1 MANWD
6 PNRPRPRRNRVPAPG
21 IFVNVEFGV
30 SFTNRG
36 QPHTASM
43 AYTSRRMQERL
54 HQQRRQQEE
63 HLLQERDHY
72 QRPRETDFEGPHPS
86 ILMPGAGGY
95 YNEQYQYGWQPDYQE
110 YQDYQ
115 EYHPRRMSVRTHS
128 SRERGS
134 SAPPSLSDH
143 SESINPTSPV
153 SSMGTF
159 NQFGTLQHTSSMPIG
174 GIQDRLERP
183 LPPLPSQFRLGEDGL
198 PWTTEPWY
206 IEQEPE
212 SEYRNQMMT
221 GIELENRRQEDP
233 QRVRDLGA
241 LQQAMMTVDSLP
253 NEDAWEPWAWDSVGE
268 MPRGPRSLGWAVRS
282 EDSRYGMSPRGP
294 PPYVVSQFE
303 QALARGVGMRPRSSG

>member
-1 MANWD
+1 MMANWE
-6 PNRPRPRRNRVPAPG
+6 PNNHRSRTTRVPAPG
-21 IFVNVEFGV
+21 IFVSVEFGV

-43 AYTSRRMQERL
+43 AYTSRRMQQRL

-63 HLLQERDHY
+63 HLLQQRDYY
-72 QRPRETDFEGPHPS
+72 QQPRAADFEGPHPA

-95 YNEQYQYGWQPDYQE
+95 YNEQYRQQEWQDWQE
-110 YQDYQ
+110 YQ
-115 EYHPRRMSVRTHS
+115 PRRMSTRTHN
-128 SRERGS
+128 SRERGN

-143 SESINPTSPV
+143 SESISPISPV

-159 NQFGTLQHTSSMPIG
+159 NQFGGLQHTFSMPIG

-183 LPPLPSQFRLGEDGL
+183 LPPLPSQFRLGEDEL

-206 IEQEPE
+206 IEPE
-212 SEYRNQMMT
+212 SDFENPT
-221 GIELENRRQEDP
+221 TVGIELENRRQEDP

-253 NEDAWEPWAWDSVGE
+253 NEDAWEPWTWDSVGD

-282 EDSRYGMSPRGP
+282 DDSGNGMSPRGP

>member
-1 MANWD
+1 MRNSGGSNAMDYTMSDWE
-6 PNRPRPRRNRVPAPG
+6 PTQSRSRARPRRNRIPAPG
-21 IFVNVEFGV
+21 IFVSVEFGV

-43 AYTSRRMQERL
+43 GYTSRRMQERL
-54 HQQRRQQEE
+54 HQQRQQQNE
-63 HLLQERDHY
+63 HMLQEREHH
-72 QRPRETDFEGPHPS
+72 QLPREVDFERPHPS
-86 ILMPGAGGY
+86 ILMPGTGNY
-95 YNEQYQYGWQPDYQE
+95 FNDLYTQQPEHLE
-110 YQDYQ
+110 YQ
-115 EYHPRRMSVRTHS
+115 PRRMSARTHN

-143 SESINPTSPV
+143 SESPISPI

-159 NQFGTLQHTSSMPIG
+159 SQFGTLQHTSSMPIG

-206 IEQEPE
+206 FE
-212 SEYRNQMMT
+212 SEAESGYVNPDMT
-221 GIELENRRQEDP
+221 DIELEHRRQEDP

-253 NEDAWEPWAWDSVGE
+253 HEDAWEPWDGAGS
-268 MPRGPRSLGWAVRS
+268 PLSLGWAVRS
-282 EDSRYGMSPRGP
+282 EDSRLSPRGP
-294 PPYVVSQFE
+294 PPYVVTQYE
-303 QALARGVGMRPRSSG
+303 LALARGIGLRPRSSG

>member
-1 MANWD
+1 MANWE
-6 PNRPRPRRNRVPAPG
+6 PHRPRHRTNRVPAPG
-21 IFVNVEFGV
+21 IFVSVEFGV
-30 SFTNRG
+30 SFSNRG

-72 QRPRETDFEGPHPS
+72 QRPRETDFEGPHPA

-95 YNEQYQYGWQPDYQE
+95 YNEQYQYSRAQE
-110 YQDYQ
+110 YEEYQ
-115 EYHPRRMSVRTHS
+115 PRRMSVRTHN
-128 SRERGS
+128 SRERGN

-143 SESINPTSPV
+143 SESISPISPV

-159 NQFGTLQHTSSMPIG
+159 NQFGALQHTSSMPIG

-206 IEQEPE
+206 IEPEPGA
-212 SEYRNQMMT
+212 EYGNQTMT

-233 QRVRDLGA
+233 QRVRDLEA

-253 NEDAWEPWAWDSVGE
+253 NEDAWEPWTWENEGE

-282 EDSRYGMSPRGP
+282 EDSRYGTSSRGP